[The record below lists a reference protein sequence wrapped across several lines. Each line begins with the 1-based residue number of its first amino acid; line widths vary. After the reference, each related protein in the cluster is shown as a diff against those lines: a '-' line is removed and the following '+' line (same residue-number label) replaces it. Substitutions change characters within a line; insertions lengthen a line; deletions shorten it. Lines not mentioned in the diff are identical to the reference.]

1 MITPTD
7 TKSRAAYIMTP
18 PRDLSLFV
26 AAGGIDRVVGT
37 STAPYPDLEV
47 VGARVGEGGG
57 ELTANSHMINPSH
70 SLLVPSSIP
79 DNDAA

>member
-1 MITPTD
+1 M
-7 TKSRAAYIMTP
+7 MNP

-26 AAGGIDRVVGT
+26 ADGIARVVGT

-47 VGARVGEGGG
+47 VGTRTGEGGG
-57 ELTANSHMINPSH
+57 ELTANSHMIKPSP

-79 DNDAA
+79 DKEAA

>member
-1 MITPTD
+1 MN
-7 TKSRAAYIMTP
+7 P

-26 AAGGIDRVVGT
+26 VGGIDRVVGN

-47 VGARVGEGGG
+47 VGARVGEEGG
-57 ELTANSHMINPSH
+57 EFTANSHMIKPSP

-79 DNDAA
+79 DKEAA